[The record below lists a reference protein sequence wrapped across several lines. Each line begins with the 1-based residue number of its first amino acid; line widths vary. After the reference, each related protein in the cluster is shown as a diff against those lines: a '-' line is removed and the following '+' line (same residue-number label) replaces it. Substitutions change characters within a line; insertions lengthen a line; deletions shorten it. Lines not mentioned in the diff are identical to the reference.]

1 VTSTYYPIGGPSGGG
16 TGRNGFTFFQGDL
29 SPSGKLVVDY
39 VDIVSP
45 PSVTVYDNDNR
56 RLFPGE
62 IDLTPGS
69 SSGQIELDFASI
81 LFSGLCRGK
90 IS

>member
-1 VTSTYYPIGGPSGGG
+1 MTSTYYPIGNSSGGA
-16 TGRNGFTFFQGDL
+16 TNRNAFTFFQGDL
-29 SPSGKLVVDY
+29 SPTGKLIVDY
-39 VDIVSP
+39 AGIVSP

-56 RLFPGE
+56 RLLPGE